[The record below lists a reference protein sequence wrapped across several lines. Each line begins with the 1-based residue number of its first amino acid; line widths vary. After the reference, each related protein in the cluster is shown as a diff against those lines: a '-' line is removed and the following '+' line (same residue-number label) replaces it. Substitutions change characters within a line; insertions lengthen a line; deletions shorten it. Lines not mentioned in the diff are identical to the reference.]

1 MRIIFYIHLFL
12 SSALIA
18 DFESIIKDQ
27 EFKNDFNLGADEYF
41 VELEKG
47 FTYYK
52 TNINDECSEYIM
64 LVHGF
69 SVPSYILDP
78 VYVLLSERSY
88 CVIALDLYGRGF
100 SENVNEPYTDRLFAE
115 QTLQL
120 LDNLNI
126 DRAVF
131 LGLSNGGRVISKIAD
146 LEPNSVEALIY
157 VASNGF
163 LEVEELKDKTVSQEE
178 INDLIEQYPSLIE
191 SQLSDFKRPE
201 LYPDW
206 PEKYAKL
213 TEYKGFA
220 RALLST
226 RNNHTLLDE
235 VHKKINDTDIPI
247 YTIWGESDEVV
258 PYETFK
264 DKIKIIFPR
273 RNEFFINDTG
283 HLPHMENPEQFND
296 YLLSIL
302 EKEK

>member
-146 LEPNSVEALIY
+146 LKPNSVEALIY

-220 RALLST
+220 RALL
-226 RNNHTLLDE
+226 
-235 VHKKINDTDIPI
+235 
-247 YTIWGESDEVV
+247 
-258 PYETFK
+258 
-264 DKIKIIFPR
+264 
-273 RNEFFINDTG
+273 
-283 HLPHMENPEQFND
+283 
-296 YLLSIL
+296 LSLIHI
-302 EKEK
+302 